1 MSDPVELLKASFA
14 AAIAAAD
21 PLKIVAAHL
30 PAAPSRVLVVG
41 AGKAAASMAVAVE
54 DAWPQADLDGLVI
67 TR

>member
-30 PAAPSRVLVVG
+30 PPTPSRVPSSMNERGQGGGQHGGRGRGRLA
-41 AGKAAASMAVAVE
+41 AG
-54 DAWPQADLDGLVI
+54 
-67 TR
+67 